1 MTEKSDILNSYVI
14 PEYEMLH
21 TQSKEYIVDDIINL
35 IEEMD
40 ILIIDFIFMVLYL
53 EVQTPDLVHSR
64 ENLDFGRGFYTTPL
78 YEQAIKWCERFKRRG
93 KRGIV
98 SHYSFDESAYQR
110 LKILK
115 CRRGM
120 MQPITI

>member
-1 MTEKSDILNSYVI
+1 MILYHGS
-14 PEYEMLH
+14 
-21 TQSKEYIVDDIINL
+21 
-35 IEEMD
+35 
-40 ILIIDFIFMVLYL
+40 YL

-78 YEQAIKWCERFKRRG
+78 YEQAIKWYEGFKRRG

-120 MQPITI
+120 MQQITI

>member
-1 MTEKSDILNSYVI
+1 MILYHGS
-14 PEYEMLH
+14 
-21 TQSKEYIVDDIINL
+21 
-35 IEEMD
+35 
-40 ILIIDFIFMVLYL
+40 YL

-98 SHYSFDESAYQR
+98 SHYSFDESALLHSLSYPYPGIR
-110 LKILK
+110 KRI
-115 CRRGM
+115 
-120 MQPITI
+120 